1 MTETKVTSALAWA
14 LMHRK
19 LGTELPAPA
28 FAAAQDRIKAG
39 DVVFVIC
46 LDPAHLSGGV
56 DDLAGRVE
64 EIGSSEDLDVFHKG
78 PHRHRRSSR
87 AIFRLVAVTQSKLRE
102 FLANVADAE
111 ASYAR
116 AEESAA

>member
-1 MTETKVTSALAWA
+1 MEKTAMTAALAWA
-14 LMHRK
+14 LMHRM

-28 FAAAQDRIKAG
+28 FAAAQDRIKVGEA
-39 DVVFVIC
+39 VFVIC
-46 LDPAHLSGGV
+46 LDPAHISNGV
-56 DDLAGRVE
+56 NNLAARAHE
-64 EIGSSEDLDVFHKG
+64 LDSLEDLDDFLKSHSIGRNGRVL
-78 PHRHRRSSR
+78 
-87 AIFRLVAVTQSKLRE
+87 FRLVAVTQSKLRE